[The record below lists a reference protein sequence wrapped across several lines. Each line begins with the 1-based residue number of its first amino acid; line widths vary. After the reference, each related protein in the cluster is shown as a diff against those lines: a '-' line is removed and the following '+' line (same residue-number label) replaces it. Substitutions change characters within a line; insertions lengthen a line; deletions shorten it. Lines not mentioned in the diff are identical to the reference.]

1 MALDPTIIIDFVA
14 TINEPMN
21 ASGSNQQ
28 LTPQQSLPN
37 STSVKQLNNDDM
49 QIENFDS
56 QEITT
61 RDKKIEVEWQ
71 QQH

>member
-1 MALDPTIIIDFVA
+1 MC
-14 TINEPMN
+14 
-21 ASGSNQQ
+21 
-28 LTPQQSLPN
+28 
-37 STSVKQLNNDDM
+37 DM